1 MANLFKR
8 FTSANVGTTVT
19 AIGSYVV
26 PAANAATVI
35 GLSISNISA
44 NSINVAAELV
54 NTAAESVNIIKSAPI
69 PAGST
74 LVVIGGDQK
83 IVMAVGDSIQVKS
96 DTATSVDAILS
107 LLESTQ

>member
-26 PAANAATVI
+26 PAANVATVI
-35 GLSISNISA
+35 GLSISNIS
-44 NSINVAAELV
+44 NTSINVAAELT
-54 NTAAESVNIIKSAPI
+54 NSAASVNIIKSAPI
-69 PAGST
+69 PPGST
-74 LVVIGGDQK
+74 LVIVGGDQK
-83 IVMAVGDSIQVKS
+83 VVMQVGDSIQVKS

>member
-19 AIGSYVV
+19 AVGGYVV
-26 PAANAATVI
+26 PAANVATVI
-35 GLSISNISA
+35 GLSISNTANVGIS
-44 NSINVAAELV
+44 VAAELS
-54 NTAAESVNIIKSAPI
+54 NSSSSQFIIKNAPI
-69 PAGST
+69 PAGGT

-83 IVMAVGDSIQVKS
+83 VVMQVGDSIQVKS

>member
-8 FTSANVGTTVT
+8 FTSANVGTSVT

-26 PAANAATVI
+26 PAANVGTVI
-35 GLSISNISA
+35 GLSISNTANVGIS
-44 NSINVAAELV
+44 VAAELS
-54 NTAAESVNIIKSAPI
+54 NSTSSFFIIKNAPI
-69 PAGST
+69 PAGGT

-83 IVMAVGDSIQVKS
+83 VVMQVGDSIKVKS